1 MPPPL
6 PFPAGTEGSILL
18 IEEYDALAAAI
29 TAALKKFAP
38 GRAVRVFPSLALAS
52 TASEAPPALVIID
65 FDPPLAGTL
74 DFLVQLRRAAPKTR
88 VIVIAAGLPGQ
99 LLCNDRFPSALTFI
113 EKPFQLVEL
122 GACIQ
127 GLLRPAVA
135 GAENGTDA
143 TLQELHLADI
153 IPLLG
158 LERVTEVVNVTAA
171 DRELTGQIHF
181 ARGQIQ
187 HAAASG
193 LQGID
198 ALREMLRWRS
208 PDFARAESDAET
220 PRSIEGRWPLVLEEV
235 LRSIPRPLSP
245 RLPAPQDPLPIKK
258 ATRKKA
264 PPVPRDGKKVLVI
277 DDTEPLR
284 EFVEEMLSTA
294 DPRMQIRSAADGA
307 EGLRD
312 CFSFRPDLIL
322 LDYSLPD
329 FNGDEVCRRLLAD
342 EATRQIPIIMMS
354 GHVAEMAQTAASYEN
369 VVLTLSKPFVSAA
382 LVDAVT
388 NTLANPPERKRR
400 KSGPALAES
409 EHKPNG
415 RSPAQAPPAE
425 IPAPPAPAPAHL
437 PVANSDAVVLSLALE
452 VTAMKFSPTLR
463 ITELRAR
470 PSSRAAL
477 LHVDPRAVSAVR
489 LPEVPFEIDH
499 VDLDARGQMQSLR
512 IVPAPRQQEALRL
525 HAGVP
530 VDRLTVLQGDAGSG
544 IQITPAAEA
553 HMTVQLLAA
562 FDLTGVELSPTFGVA
577 HFLLKTRGQRMRA
590 VLPGHGGKTG
600 IILETTEVRLD
611 AAARI
616 AEISL
621 HAIAN

>member
-6 PFPAGTEGSILL
+6 PSPAGAEGSILL

-52 TASEAPPALVIID
+52 TAFEAPPALVIID
-65 FDPPLAGTL
+65 FDPPLPGAL
-74 DFLVQLRRAAPKTR
+74 DFLVQLRSTAPRTR
-88 VIVIAAGLPGQ
+88 VIVIAAGLPRQ
-99 LLCNDRFPSALTFI
+99 LLSSDRLPSALTFI

-127 GLLRPAVA
+127 SLLRPASA
-135 GAENGTDA
+135 GT
-143 TLQELHLADI
+143 TLDGLNLSDM

-158 LERVTEVVNVTAA
+158 LEGVTEIVSVTAA
-171 DRELTGQIHF
+171 DRGLTGQIHF

-235 LRSIPRPLSP
+235 LRSIPRPLAP
-245 RLPAPQDPLPIKK
+245 RLPAPPDPLPVRK
-258 ATRKKA
+258 ATRKKT

-342 EATRQIPIIMMS
+342 EATSQIPIIMMS
-354 GHVAEMAQTAASYEN
+354 GHVAEMAETAASYEN

-400 KSGPALAES
+400 KSGPVLAES

-415 RSPAQAPPAE
+415 RSPAPAPPAE
-425 IPAPPAPAPAHL
+425 IPAPPAPTPAHL

-489 LPEVPFEIDH
+489 LPEVPFEIDQ

-512 IVPAPRQQEALRL
+512 IVPAPRHQEALRL
-525 HAGVP
+525 HAGIP
-530 VDRLTVLQGDAGSG
+530 VDRLTILQGDAGSG